1 LHCVR
6 DNSLQAWQLWKEGL
20 WLQLVDTSLVSDVHA
35 LEIVR
40 CINIALLCV
49 QELAA
54 DRPTM
59 SHVVSML
66 SSESTTLPEPKHPAY
81 SHIKGWQPKKCP
93 QFLIRLVLMV
103 WQYLTKMVDSFFSG
117 LQAIWNIYI
126 VVDWK
131 YFSCFN
137 STVCLKAYIRRLLY
151 VFLFEQLANQPAPTR
166 ATNL

>member
-1 LHCVR
+1 VLNLTHTITLHCVR

-49 QELAA
+49 QERAA

-66 SSESTTLPEPKHPAY
+66 SSESMTLPEPKQPAY
-81 SHIKGWQPKKCP
+81 FHI
-93 QFLIRLVLMV
+93 RV
-103 WQYLTKMVDSFFSG
+103 TTEE
-117 LQAIWNIYI
+117 A
-126 VVDWK
+126 
-131 YFSCFN
+131 
-137 STVCLKAYIRRLLY
+137 STVFDPPSLNGVTISDQDGR
-151 VFLFEQLANQPAPTR
+151 
-166 ATNL
+166 